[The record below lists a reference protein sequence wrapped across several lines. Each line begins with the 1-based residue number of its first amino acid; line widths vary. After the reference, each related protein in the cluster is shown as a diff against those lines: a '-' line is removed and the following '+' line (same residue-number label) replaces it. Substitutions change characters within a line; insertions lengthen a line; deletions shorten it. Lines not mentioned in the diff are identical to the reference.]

1 MVTTIFLWLILSKVV
16 SYVRDFQLHIQNLNA
31 FYGSRL
37 HSYNCGLPGG
47 LLKNN
52 TSRAFMFLA

>member
-16 SYVRDFQLHIQNLNA
+16 SYVWDFQLHVVKNVNTS
-31 FYGSRL
+31 YESYS

-47 LLKNN
+47 LH
-52 TSRAFMFLA
+52 